1 MNEADIRGAGLNNR
15 DADRGVAATSG
26 GDGMKEFGGKWKW
39 SKKRGAMVL
48 VWKRRKVK
56 KPKP

>member
-1 MNEADIRGAGLNNR
+1 M
-15 DADRGVAATSG
+15 T
-26 GDGMKEFGGKWKW
+26 EFGGKWKW

-48 VWKRRKVK
+48 KWKRRKVK